1 MVVGIVFLIRK
12 SFGVMST
19 GQVVLSGVLWGALLL
34 LQPVAIVVLPFW
46 LLLLHL
52 RSRCPRV
59 QTLVLGVIPILIV
72 APWMVR
78 DAVVFHSP
86 VFIRDN
92 FGLELAVSNNPC
104 ASALFEA
111 NDQSGCWALT
121 HPNYSLDEAT
131 KVKRMGEVEYNRL
144 KLRESIAW
152 IRENLSQ
159 FATLTGQRMIAFWFP
174 PRSLNKGNGIIWRP
188 VVVQVFTLLSLPGWF
203 LMWRNS
209 RVAAYIVGL
218 WLLFFPPIY
227 YVIQFMDRYRYPI
240 FWASF
245 LSGSYFLVEIVRGL
259 AGGRQEAEL
268 RDQVGAP
275 NREVA

>member
-1 MVVGIVFLIRK
+1 LERRAHADGTTDAVSALAESLGLGVWAGLVSALVWLAAGIPPIFLWESTLAALVVVGIVFLIRK

-78 DAVVFHSP
+78 DVVVFHSP
-86 VFIRDN
+86 VLIRDN

-121 HPNYSLDEAT
+121 HPNYRIAQ
-131 KVKRMGEVEYNRL
+131 
-144 KLRESIAW
+144 LRPPTWHRFILLPGAHHGHEGKGA
-152 IRENLSQ
+152 LS
-159 FATLTGQRMIAFWFP
+159 R
-174 PRSLNKGNGIIWRP
+174 N
-188 VVVQVFTLLSLPGWF
+188 VQVWGAD
-203 LMWRNS
+203 S
-209 RVAAYIVGL
+209 R
-218 WLLFFPPIY
+218 
-227 YVIQFMDRYRYPI
+227 
-240 FWASF
+240 
-245 LSGSYFLVEIVRGL
+245 
-259 AGGRQEAEL
+259 
-268 RDQVGAP
+268 
-275 NREVA
+275 